1 MEAKTT
7 CHSGCGC
14 GHGHNKG
21 EKRWEIALPIPSF
34 ILLIAGLIL
43 DHTGQSWFSPAVK
56 LVWYLTAFLPV
67 GLPVMREAYREA
79 LQKDFFTEFSLM
91 SIASIGAFSIGE
103 YPEAVAV
110 MLFYTGGEML
120 HNKDVERASQN
131 ISRLLDVRPER
142 TDVFREG
149 KYINVS
155 PKEVKTGERIEVKP
169 GGRIPRDGILQETEA
184 SFDTSAL
191 TGESMP
197 RILRKG
203 DEVLAG
209 MIVLGQTVRIEV
221 NRPYDQSA
229 LARILALVKDAAERK
244 APAELF
250 IRRFARFYTP
260 AVIVLALLIVIVPA
274 LAGLVVPSF
283 QYVFHDWLY
292 RGLVFLV
299 ISCPCALVISVP
311 LGYFGGIGAASQAGI
326 LFKGG
331 NYLDAITRKNT
342 VAFDKTGTLTTGRF
356 EVTDMLAHGIS
367 EPELLALLLSV
378 EQKSTHPLAQ
388 AIVRYAKKQNISAI
402 NISKM
407 HELA

>member
-110 MLFYTGGEML
+110 MLFYTVGEML
-120 HNKDVERASQN
+120 QNKAVERASQN

-169 GGRIPRDGILQETEA
+169 GGRIPLDGILQETEA

-197 RILRKG
+197 RTLRKG

-209 MIVLGQTVRIEV
+209 MIVLGQAVRIEV

-229 LARILALVKDAAERK
+229 
-244 APAELF
+244 
-250 IRRFARFYTP
+250 
-260 AVIVLALLIVIVPA
+260 
-274 LAGLVVPSF
+274 
-283 QYVFHDWLY
+283 
-292 RGLVFLV
+292 
-299 ISCPCALVISVP
+299 
-311 LGYFGGIGAASQAGI
+311 
-326 LFKGG
+326 
-331 NYLDAITRKNT
+331 
-342 VAFDKTGTLTTGRF
+342 
-356 EVTDMLAHGIS
+356 
-367 EPELLALLLSV
+367 
-378 EQKSTHPLAQ
+378 
-388 AIVRYAKKQNISAI
+388 
-402 NISKM
+402 
-407 HELA
+407 